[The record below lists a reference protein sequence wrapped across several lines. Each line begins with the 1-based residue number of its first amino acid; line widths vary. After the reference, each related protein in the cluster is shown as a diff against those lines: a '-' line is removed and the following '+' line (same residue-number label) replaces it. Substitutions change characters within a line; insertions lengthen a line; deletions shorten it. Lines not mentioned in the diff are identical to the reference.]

1 VKRKKDYHSKKDIMK
16 KYLIKKKAVYDKDF
30 GGAFRVRIY
39 HKEGSVKDC
48 YLEITTTTEVF
59 EMRLDGRCYAYG
71 YLLASARQG
80 KDDNI
85 LGYCR
90 LMWIM
95 ANSIY
100 QDEKLFKDIVKA
112 INAYDKRLEKEAQK
126 RANAVT
132 DEQEQAAEAL
142 MTESI
147 RYADMSKKERKA
159 AKEEMQ
165 QAVQELTKEESDE
178 QA

>member
-1 VKRKKDYHSKKDIMK
+1 
-16 KYLIKKKAVYDKDF
+16 
-30 GGAFRVRIY
+30 
-39 HKEGSVKDC
+39 
-48 YLEITTTTEVF
+48 
-59 EMRLDGRCYAYG
+59 
-71 YLLASARQG
+71 
-80 KDDNI
+80 
-85 LGYCR
+85 
-90 LMWIM
+90 
-95 ANSIY
+95 
-100 QDEKLFKDIVKA
+100 
-112 INAYDKRLEKEAQK
+112 LEKEAQK